1 MSFFIYTKRI
11 PKSRKETYLAI
22 CPIPQIENHFAL
34 SQSEHISALNSDN
47 KCAKRLW
54 SNTSWHRM
62 DRRKASKNIRPR
74 TSEPGKPWGSCNKKT
89 RVIDGCYVTK
99 SQAWFNWTRTL
110 SLDRDPTRSDGL
122 QETTEL
128 DLQQGDVPD
137 QAAVRESKR
146 VTPFLS
152 VPCFHLSF
160 SPLSNTLISANI
172 YLAYINLPYLE
183 MIFPATFDD
192 TRGYIPDWPSNFD

>member
-74 TSEPGKPWGSCNKKT
+74 TSEPGNPEEAVTKT

-99 SQAWFNWTRTL
+99 SQAWFNWTGTL

-137 QAAVRESKR
+137 QAAVREASVLHR
-146 VTPFLS
+146 FYPFLAS
-152 VPCFHLSF
+152 ICPSL
-160 SPLSNTLISANI
+160 PLA
-172 YLAYINLPYLE
+172 
-183 MIFPATFDD
+183 
-192 TRGYIPDWPSNFD
+192 IP